1 MFFRRRRHKLNEL
14 AYLRELMYGQ
24 HPGMINDAYANQ
36 NATYPTI
43 YSFIPG
49 ALSGTPPLPRQ
60 DIGYTQ
66 NVTSSFSLSP
76 TDIADLQGIGNRVV
90 VRYQQKWIQFQ
101 PTSSTFTPANL
112 DASVAAA
119 NAGGVDFLLQVQTS
133 AGWFATL
140 DGLGC
145 NFTLQQSLT
154 SGNTYTSL
162 AISALNAEAFLVP
175 GVTYDINFGG
185 GTAET
190 ITIAAPTGGAKY
202 YGVGTTSINISS
214 HMMTNNHSVGEQM
227 YEHTQGPIY
236 PTALQF
242 ANIMGILAQRYN
254 GQSGHGL
261 VLRFQIGNE
270 EFDSNNRFGAQG
282 AVASWDGSQSW
293 DNGGPIAALMYN
305 ACKPAILAA
314 NPQATVMFAAVRRSA
329 NTAQI
334 SGFSPC
340 IQHVQ
345 NWVQGAAKF
354 CTVPVDEADFH
365 FYHGSDIN
373 FDNSLV
379 SDPTQDTFFDSAM
392 TQVNSP
398 SIQRQLGIM
407 STAWKSQTLVQTPRL
422 ICGEFGDD
430 IFDDGSGFNIT
441 TNQTITAGNS
451 YGTLTVLAI
460 PHALANSE
468 PVYIDNNQTTNFEV
482 WYSFGANAINSVSIN
497 LTTDPRGNG
506 TAGFPVAQVA
516 PVAAFNHNS
525 GVNCY
530 AQNTADT
537 VTPALSANHFAK
549 IINAMRVV
557 GGDSYCFTMQSNA
570 VVSGGP
576 PWPQQST
583 APKSIVQTIGGT
595 FTKLAPYQTM
605 QALARSP

>member
-1 MFFRRRRHKLNEL
+1 MGLLDWLGIGQRKRLNEL
-14 AYLRELMYGQ
+14 QYLRELMYGQ

-36 NATYPTI
+36 NATYPSI
-43 YSFIPG
+43 YQFIPG
-49 ALSGTPPLPRQ
+49 GTSLPPLPRQ

-76 TDIADLQGIGNRVV
+76 TDISDLQGIGNRVV

-101 PTSSTFTPANL
+101 PTATSFTPANL

-119 NAGGVDFLLQVQTS
+119 NAGGVGFLLQVQTS
-133 AGWFATL
+133 PGWFATL

-145 NFTLQQSLT
+145 NFTLQQTLT

-162 AISALNAEAFLVP
+162 TVSPLNAEAFLVP

-202 YGVGTTSINISS
+202 YGVGTTSINIVS
-214 HMMTNNHSVGEQM
+214 HMMANNHSAGEQM

-236 PTALQF
+236 PTAQAF
-242 ANIMGILAQRYN
+242 ATIMGILAQRYN
-254 GQSGHGL
+254 GTTGHGL
-261 VLRFQIGNE
+261 VTRFQIGNE
-270 EFDSNNRFGAQG
+270 EFDSNNRFGSQS

-293 DNGGPIAALMYN
+293 DNGGAIAALMYN
-305 ACKPAILAA
+305 ACRIAILNV

-334 SGFSPC
+334 GGFSPC

-365 FYHGSDIN
+365 FYHGSDVN

-392 TQVNSP
+392 TQINSP
-398 SIQRQLGIM
+398 SLQRQLSIM
-407 STAWKSQTLVQTPRL
+407 TTAWGTKKPRF
-422 ICGEFGDD
+422 ICGEFGWD
-430 IFDDGSGFNIT
+430 IFDDGTGFNFT
-441 TNQTITAGNS
+441 TNQTITAGNT
-451 YGTLTVLAI
+451 YGSLAVNAL
-460 PHALANSE
+460 PHGLANAE

-482 WYSFGANAINSVSIN
+482 WYSFGAAAINAVSIN

-516 PVAAFNHNS
+516 PVAAFNHSS
-525 GVNCY
+525 GVQCY
-530 AQNTADT
+530 AQNTTDT
-537 VTPALSANHFAK
+537 IPASQAASYFARL
-549 IINAMRVV
+549 INVMRSV

-570 VVSGGP
+570 VASGGP
-576 PWPQQST
+576 PWPMQSN
-583 APKSIVQTIGGT
+583 APKSITQTIGGS
-595 FTKLAPYQTM
+595 FTKFAPYQTM
-605 QALARSP
+605 QQLARSP